1 MPTPPESGTPHER
14 PPLEPIHVLR
24 PRRTDA
30 LAELF
35 REMEQGREDLET
47 VAVPDP
53 RSWDEGE
60 TQEIPR
66 VSGDEDDAPRG
77 GRRLGFG
84 PGLRRAAVAVAVAAA
99 ALVGFGCALLLSVRS
114 DGSAARETRPTASA
128 QPTATASA
136 TVSGAVDPDGAGT
149 LREGDSGPAVT
160 DLQQR
165 LLNVP
170 DIYVNGSTSGT
181 YDATLKA
188 AVARFQLWYGISGDE
203 TGVYGN
209 DTRQALES
217 RTQAAT
223 G

>member
-1 MPTPPESGTPHER
+1 MPTPPESGSPHER

-35 REMEQGREDLET
+35 REMEQGRDDMET
-47 VAVPDP
+47 VAVQDP

-66 VSGDEDDAPRG
+66 VPSDEDGASRG
-77 GRRLGFG
+77 GTPGSG
-84 PGLRRAAVAVAVAAA
+84 SGLRRAAVVIAVAAA
-99 ALVGFGCALLLSVRS
+99 ALVGFGCALLLSMRN
-114 DGSAARETRPTASA
+114 DHAAAQEPRPTASA
-128 QPTATASA
+128 ETTASPTATVA
-136 TVSGAVDPDGAGT
+136 GAADPDGPGT
-149 LREGDSGPAVT
+149 LREGDSGPEVT

-170 DIYVNGSTSGT
+170 DIYPGGSTSGT
-181 YDATLKA
+181 FDATLKA
-188 AVARFQLWYGISGDE
+188 AVARFQLWYGIRGDE
-203 TGVYGN
+203 TGVYGD
-209 DTRQALES
+209 DTRRALES
-217 RTQAAT
+217 RTSYDT